1 MLIYRGTEIHAHR
14 FFGNIPFYFNRE
26 VVAQF
31 CSSNCHLNG
40 NNLYFHNIYYNLGLL
55 QIKKKYSL

>member
-31 CSSNCHLNG
+31 WSSNCHLNG

-55 QIKKKYSL
+55 QI